1 MSFLQPALR
10 KYSKLKAV
18 IVKIQWLCA
27 HFQTRMLR
35 HEGLNYVG
43 ALICY
48 INPDEIRNTN
58 SIDAFVNK
66 MINMDE
72 RNS

>member
-1 MSFLQPALR
+1 MPFLQPALR
-10 KYSKLKAV
+10 KYSKLRAV

-27 HFQTRMLR
+27 HFQARMLR

-43 ALICY
+43 ALIWY
-48 INPDEIRNTN
+48 NNQVEIRNTN

-66 MINMDE
+66 
-72 RNS
+72 